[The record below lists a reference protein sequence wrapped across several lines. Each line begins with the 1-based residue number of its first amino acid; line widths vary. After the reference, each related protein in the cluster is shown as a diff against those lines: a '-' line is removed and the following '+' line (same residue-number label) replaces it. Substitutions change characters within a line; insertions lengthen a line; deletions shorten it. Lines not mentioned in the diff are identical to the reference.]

1 MRSNK
6 RLWARGGSRVSG
18 VREPGM
24 QREGVWRAEMKE
36 INWGELRIELIGW
49 YKPYR
54 YALDGGIS
62 WRKQS
67 LRILSGE
74 VRSRELVV
82 SVGGGLN

>member
-1 MRSNK
+1 
-6 RLWARGGSRVSG
+6 
-18 VREPGM
+18 
-24 QREGVWRAEMKE
+24 MKE
-36 INWGELRIELIGW
+36 LNGAELRTELIGW

-74 VRSRELVV
+74 VRSRELT
-82 SVGGGLN
+82 SIGGGLN

>member
-1 MRSNK
+1 
-6 RLWARGGSRVSG
+6 
-18 VREPGM
+18 
-24 QREGVWRAEMKE
+24 MKE

-54 YALDGGIS
+54 YALDGGIN

-74 VRSRELVV
+74 VRSRELV
-82 SVGGGLN
+82 SAGGGLN